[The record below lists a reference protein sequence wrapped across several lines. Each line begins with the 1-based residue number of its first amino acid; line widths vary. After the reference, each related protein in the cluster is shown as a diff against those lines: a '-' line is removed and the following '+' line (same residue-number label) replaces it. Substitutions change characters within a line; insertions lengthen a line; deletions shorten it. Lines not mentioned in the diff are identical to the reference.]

1 MVMRRDW
8 NLIRDPR
15 TGRYCDTKV
24 KSLSGLIYDPTSPSG
39 LAAPWGEFIGG
50 QDKDGYWT
58 VNFQRKSYKV
68 HRVILEL
75 QGINLAGKLVDHID
89 GDPSNNLLSNLR
101 VVEPQGNARNSRK
114 PKSNTSGCKGV
125 YKYVKGKWIVR
136 IRVGKPNSSKSS
148 ANYMH
153 FGIFEDFEL
162 AELVAQE
169 VRAKYHGD
177 YARD

>member
-1 MVMRRDW
+1 MRKDW
-8 NLIRDPR
+8 NLIRDLK

-24 KSLSGLIYDPTSPSG
+24 KSLNELVYDPKSPSG
-39 LAAPWGEFIGG
+39 LAAPWGEPIGG

-68 HRVILEL
+68 HRVILSL
-75 QGINLAGKLVDHID
+75 HGFDLTGKLVDHVD
-89 GDPSNNLLSNLR
+89 GNPSNNEISNLR
-101 VVEPQGNARNSRK
+101 VVGSQGNARNSRK

-125 YKYVKGKWIVR
+125 SKHAEGKWQVR
-136 IRVGKPNSSKSS
+136 IRVGKPGSSRDSK
-148 ANYMH
+148 NNIH
-153 FGIFEDFEL
+153 FGLFEDFEL

-169 VRAKYHGD
+169 VRAKYHGE